1 MPHVQNPATPKGWF
15 HFLMISGPIS
25 SGICGPTTFYAA
37 LVEISWYPQVNLA
50 GMKGCTKGDRVTSCT
65 LIFYFTIPIPDGVQR

>member
-25 SGICGPTTFYAA
+25 SGICGPTTFLCCSSGDK
-37 LVEISWYPQVNLA
+37 LVSTSEF
-50 GMKGCTKGDRVTSCT
+50 GRDERVHK
-65 LIFYFTIPIPDGVQR
+65 R